1 LAHAR
6 HSFTTRNLALGKTDD
21 WVRTCTGHTSNE
33 ALRYRETARSL
44 EELELGDVAARVDA
58 IPELAALHR
67 ALSVGPANHVTALE
81 NDLGRWRVG
90 QQVGQASRERS
101 RPLQKSLIL
110 VVEPWGI
117 EPQTS

>member
-33 ALRYRETARSL
+33 PLRYRETARSL

-81 NDLGRWRVG
+81 NDPGRWR
-90 QQVGQASRERS
+90 VGQASRERS

-110 VVEPWGI
+110 LVEPWGI